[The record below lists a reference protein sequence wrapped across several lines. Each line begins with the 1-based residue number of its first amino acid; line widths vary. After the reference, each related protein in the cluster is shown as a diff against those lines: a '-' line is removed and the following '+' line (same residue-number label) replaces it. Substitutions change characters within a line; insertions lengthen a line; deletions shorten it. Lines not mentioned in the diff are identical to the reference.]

1 MATAVAADTFA
12 ETAAQ
17 TKREN
22 NDEKSIPEEV
32 ETVLDKLLATEE
44 NKKVEII
51 NNPHEEAEEPLKV
64 LDKDDDGGILKGE
77 SEGKT
82 SSHSEDINDE
92 TTLQDKKRDTNEK
105 TLSEEVERGLDKLLA
120 TEENNPQEVCDGGT
134 AEGEKMTELSYAH
147 KAIAE
152 ENYSSAEYIGK
163 PCSKTENEIQENL
176 FSEAEDG
183 EGKDFGIILNNKGI
197 PPYVSQGESEE
208 KTSHSEDTIEGT
220 TLKERH
226 LHEEMGNLTD
236 IVGGISE
243 NKRENDEMQPVEP
256 EVVLD
261 KQAQEGTNIVEIDNP
276 CESLKNNEDDNDGTA
291 EVEKAVELHS
301 VAKAIEEPNSSPEPI
316 ENPINT
322 EDEMLPIEPEV
333 VLEKQAPEE
342 TSTVEIDNP
351 HESLKTNEDGN
362 DGAAEVEM
370 AVELHSVTKAIE
382 EPNSSPEPIENPI
395 NAEDETLPIEPE
407 VVLEKQAPEET
418 NTVEIDNPHES
429 SKNNE
434 DCNDR
439 TVEVEKA
446 VELPSVAKA
455 IEEPKCPAE
464 PIEKPI
470 NTEDVQGVNY
480 LLASQ
485 SVASEIK
492 ETNLDEAVPVIP
504 KPLAYSAQV
513 SETVLQVDI
522 NTNDTDDNQS
532 KILEKDMVDGSLP
545 QENHKEKL
553 SDMITEHE
561 KPASMEA
568 PRGLHTDDNVT
579 VTVCEGISEV
589 KQQCIA
595 EMSKDDADSKN
606 STSENNAEISLYDVH
621 EEIERSGFQQNTEL
635 TFRKELILDK
645 IDDVILK
652 GESEDEFS
660 HSENINDGIAL
671 HEKLHEEMAV
681 IADIEEGTSETQLH
695 EEIRTLT
702 DIVGGISENQRENDE
717 MQPVE
722 PQVVL
727 DKQAPEETNTVGIDN
742 PCESLKNNED
752 GDDGTVEVEKAVE
765 LSSVAKA
772 IEEPNSSPEPIENPI
787 NTEDQMLPIEPEVVL
802 DKQAPEETNTIE
814 IDNPCESLK
823 NNEDGNDGTVEV
835 EKAVELPSVA
845 KAIEE
850 PNSSIEPI
858 EKAINTEDEMLP
870 VEPEVV
876 LDKQAPEETNMV
888 EIDNPC
894 ESLKNNEDG
903 NKGTVEVEKVVE
915 LPSVAKAIE
924 EPYSSLE
931 PIENPINTED
941 EILPIQPEV
950 VLDKQALEET
960 NMPEIDNPFESLKNN
975 EDGNGGVVDVE
986 KVVDSVSKAIEEPNS
1001 SVEPIEKPI
1010 NTEDEMLPVEPE
1022 VVLDKQAPEETNT
1035 VEIDIPSEF
1044 LKNNEDGNDGTVEVE
1059 EAVELPSAAKAI
1071 EEPKSSPEPI
1081 ENPINTEDEMLPVEP
1096 EVVLHKQAPEETNTV
1111 EIDNPC
1117 ESLKNNEDGNDGTV
1131 EVEKAVELSSA
1142 AKAIEELN
1150 SSAGPIENPINT
1162 DDEILPVQPE
1172 VVLDKQA
1179 PEETNMVEIDNPCE
1193 SLENNEDAN
1202 DGTVE
1207 VEKAIEEP
1215 NSSVEPIEKPINTD
1229 DEMLPSEPEV
1239 VLDKQAL
1246 EESNTVEIGNPHE
1259 FLKKNEDGNDGT
1271 VMVEKAVD
1279 LSSAAKAI
1287 EEPNS
1292 SPGESEDKFSHSENI
1307 NDGIALHEKQLHEE
1321 MATIADIAEG
1331 TSETLHGKMGTLSAI
1346 VGGISENKRK
1356 NDEMQPVE
1364 PEVVL
1369 DKQAPEEANI
1379 VEIDNRCESLK
1390 NNEDGNDGAAEVE
1403 LAVELPSVAKAIEE
1417 PNSSVEP
1424 IEKAINTEDEMQ
1436 QVETEVVL
1444 DKQALEETN
1453 TIEIDNPCESLKNN
1467 EDGNDGTVEVVEAVE
1482 LPSAAK
1488 GIEEPKSSPEP
1499 IENPIDTEDE
1509 MLPVEP
1515 EAVLHKQAPEETNT
1529 VEIDNPCEYLKNNED
1544 GNDGTVEVVEAVELP
1559 SAAKAIEEPKSSP
1572 EPIENPINT
1581 EDEMLPVEPEVV
1593 LHKQAPEET
1602 NTVGIDN
1609 PCESLK
1615 NNEDGNDGTVEVE
1628 KAVELPSA
1636 AKAIEELNSS
1646 AEPIENPINTDDEI
1660 LPVQPEV
1667 VLDKQAPEETNMV
1680 EIDNPCESL
1689 ENNEDANDG
1698 TVEVEKAIE
1707 EPNSSVEPIEKTIN
1721 TEDEMLPSEPEVVLD
1736 KQALEESNTVEIGN
1750 PHEFLKKNEDGND
1763 GTVKVEKAVDLPSAA
1778 KAIEEPNSSSG
1789 ESEDKFSHSENIND
1803 GIALHEKQL
1812 HEEMAT
1818 IANVL
1823 DKDDDKGKTP
1833 EEISVQADLTETLKD
1848 SEESGETCKEQGK
1861 PFIPAPPSEVFTADL
1876 QGKINTSDN
1885 DYSNQS
1891 KILEQ
1896 DTIVDGNLSTACK
1909 AQENPEEK
1917 LSDLITEHEGN
1928 LPKESEGPVSTE
1940 ASRGLH
1946 TDENE
1951 TTAVCEVTSQMKQH
1965 GIAETVKDYAD
1976 SKNSICQ
1983 SGAEKNL
1990 NAAEEEFEGSCLQ
2003 QNIEPTTFSKELIS
2017 EQSNEGI
2024 LEGEGEDK
2032 ASHSQITY
2040 EGITLQEKQ
2049 LHEEVATVADIAE
2062 GTSETKRENDEKT
2075 LPGEHEIMLDKLAPV
2090 ESKKVEIGN
2099 PHEISKSSEEGS
2111 DGTVECEKMIELP
2124 SVAKDTIEE
2133 NNRSTE
2139 PTENPSNT
2147 EDELPGELFSEGEN
2161 REGRDTG
2168 TILNREIPPNESQP
2182 EAEEPSKALETDDEG
2197 MTPEKT
2203 DEGMTPEKTFVQADA
2218 VINCPADFTENLKE
2232 DREKSGEVCNENES
2246 TQCILATKTSFP
2258 NDDSNETNVQGIADK
2273 EQDKDFIPE
2282 GENMDSLVVESHDD
2296 KEDGKV
2302 KKEESLAETC
2312 KIPLMEIQSQSSDS
2326 QDAHNVIGS
2335 PLSTS
2340 PTEETSSE
2348 KVGSSEVEPESTKAS
2363 SDTMED
2369 EFAKQ
2374 EILSYG
2380 SSSCQISSEME
2391 HNIEHDEVET
2401 ETIQGVNDFL
2411 GSQLV
2416 SPEIK
2421 ETGSGEGT
2429 SASETTADPAPLIEV
2444 NGTVLE
2450 DGVHMNENKEDHQCK
2465 IIEKDN
2471 IVDDSVTVQEEN
2483 ITRAGEEQASEEL
2496 LRGLHRDENETVAVH
2511 DVISEVEQQDT
2522 VELSKDD
2529 VDSKDS
2535 LFKYESEKENLHA
2548 PCEETEKEALPQ
2560 NADQTAFNEELISVK
2575 DDDVLRGESEDKAA
2589 HSDNNGET
2597 NPQETNMLPIDL
2609 DEAKSIQRN
2618 ENSEWSNYSTVDEKP
2633 EQQIYTPTDMPTEEL
2648 KYAYETNK
2656 IPEIEVLGDTSVQG
2670 QSDLDLISACP
2681 DDIHVAEDI
2690 GENSNEMCLE
2700 EVADMENQEDQIK
2713 QDGSQRATS
2722 EVRGNLSKGIENE
2735 ISKDSVCSN
2744 TIIDKEESLN
2754 SRIPRGNEE
2763 EAKESKEEIKEPIKE
2778 ANYHNFQTTHAD
2790 TEEQVICVL
2799 TNAQN
2804 TMQSEEKMLPKEKE
2818 CHVQNFSL
2826 LKTPEEN
2833 EEQILETAEPLMAAT
2848 GEMETEL
2855 VEVQGKI
2862 APVSSGLAS
2871 EKDVVTGNEMEV
2883 DADETDTV
2891 PNQENDSSLNRKV
2904 NVETVAAGED
2914 TDTREMSLHEEQIEA
2929 CLSITDD
2936 KVASSLEEEN
2946 PITKIVNETTIAET
2960 SSPLETR
2967 EGMVTKENLLEEEHH
2982 SVINSEGRSLNDLE
2996 EEKLELNEKSLEH
3009 RTEDFMINSSDST
3022 TKVHP
3027 KSVQP
3032 DEELIPSSQ
3041 SVAEEGDESITS
3053 DGALTSSAE
3062 EACPQKSIEVGT
3074 TETSKDEGSE
3084 MFQDKLVPE
3093 NTNVEP
3099 KNLDASYS
3107 TDKEIQGAGMEE
3119 TCIETSELDSEK
3131 SDHIIESA
3139 SEVHKLEMPLEAE
3152 KVGFVEE
3159 NPAETETEEIV
3170 IKETNEEND
3179 IIKEDISSEQTQ
3191 IADQSVIVK
3200 SSLDYPEEVLS
3211 LDAYQE
3217 VELKPEENEF
3227 ERLGENESIK
3237 EEASSGDKA
3246 GAESSVAQDSEALH
3260 AIETA
3265 VAEESH
3271 DGNGKEIS
3279 EMSMLHEQVKH
3290 SIALEKQNEELQSI
3304 VDGADTEKTLEDEK
3318 LDSCTEVQEG
3328 ITGEADGSKKTES
3341 STPNASECVQLMQQE
3356 PVLTAVKPEIQE
3368 LEAEKV
3374 SGAPSETEMNQPKTN
3389 EMSTNTSEETSHEHG
3404 HDEIQSDGITNSQ
3417 GPGETTMEMAK
3428 DGETEV
3434 QQKNLDFSF
3443 NIKDSAME
3451 NSSTETEPK
3460 DVQDNIDIIESA
3472 QEHVPAK
3479 IQNDNSTD
3487 SEEKGSKN
3495 EATEAASNEA
3505 AGLECG
3511 EDAKTEVEVNK
3522 VTDRSQTME
3531 SSTLSDSNLV
3541 LGSIEESSQVTER
3554 EDTKSQ
3560 TEKLCDFT
3568 HKDSEMTQPREF
3580 PSDFTEIKNYI
3591 DDKLAQHESKVA
3603 VLDTEFPAE
3612 ADPHENTEVRTSNED
3627 NDSQE
3632 MQQNSVNDL
3641 EEMKPENAGE
3651 TKNMETTDPKDI
3663 VQSMQEKDTVV
3674 STCENISSN
3683 NINASKEETK
3693 ERRTLT
3699 EARDEASMAG
3709 LPRACLNE
3717 REVIFHKEEDEASKV
3732 ETEQHEE
3739 ARSDQEEEEGGEHKG
3754 EDSGP
3759 EAPVMVENA
3768 GAGDADVKASK
3779 KKHHNILSGVGS
3791 KVKHSIAKVKK
3802 VITGKS
3808 SPTKQQSPK

>member
-652 GESEDEFS
+652 GESEDE
-660 HSENINDGIAL
+660 
-671 HEKLHEEMAV
+671 
-681 IADIEEGTSETQLH
+681 
-695 EEIRTLT
+695 
-702 DIVGGISENQRENDE
+702 
-717 MQPVE
+717 
-722 PQVVL
+722 
-727 DKQAPEETNTVGIDN
+727 
-742 PCESLKNNED
+742 
-752 GDDGTVEVEKAVE
+752 
-765 LSSVAKA
+765 
-772 IEEPNSSPEPIENPI
+772 
-787 NTEDQMLPIEPEVVL
+787 
-802 DKQAPEETNTIE
+802 
-814 IDNPCESLK
+814 
-823 NNEDGNDGTVEV
+823 
-835 EKAVELPSVA
+835 
-845 KAIEE
+845 
-850 PNSSIEPI
+850 
-858 EKAINTEDEMLP
+858 
-870 VEPEVV
+870 
-876 LDKQAPEETNMV
+876 
-888 EIDNPC
+888 
-894 ESLKNNEDG
+894 
-903 NKGTVEVEKVVE
+903 
-915 LPSVAKAIE
+915 
-924 EPYSSLE
+924 
-931 PIENPINTED
+931 
-941 EILPIQPEV
+941 
-950 VLDKQALEET
+950 
-960 NMPEIDNPFESLKNN
+960 
-975 EDGNGGVVDVE
+975 
-986 KVVDSVSKAIEEPNS
+986 
-1001 SVEPIEKPI
+1001 
-1010 NTEDEMLPVEPE
+1010 
-1022 VVLDKQAPEETNT
+1022 
-1035 VEIDIPSEF
+1035 
-1044 LKNNEDGNDGTVEVE
+1044 
-1059 EAVELPSAAKAI
+1059 
-1071 EEPKSSPEPI
+1071 
-1081 ENPINTEDEMLPVEP
+1081 
-1096 EVVLHKQAPEETNTV
+1096 
-1111 EIDNPC
+1111 
-1117 ESLKNNEDGNDGTV
+1117 
-1131 EVEKAVELSSA
+1131 
-1142 AKAIEELN
+1142 
-1150 SSAGPIENPINT
+1150 
-1162 DDEILPVQPE
+1162 
-1172 VVLDKQA
+1172 
-1179 PEETNMVEIDNPCE
+1179 
-1193 SLENNEDAN
+1193 
-1202 DGTVE
+1202 
-1207 VEKAIEEP
+1207 
-1215 NSSVEPIEKPINTD
+1215 
-1229 DEMLPSEPEV
+1229 
-1239 VLDKQAL
+1239 
-1246 EESNTVEIGNPHE
+1246 
-1259 FLKKNEDGNDGT
+1259 
-1271 VMVEKAVD
+1271 
-1279 LSSAAKAI
+1279 
-1287 EEPNS
+1287 
-1292 SPGESEDKFSHSENI
+1292 FSHSENI

>member
-671 HEKLHEEMAV
+671 HEK
-681 IADIEEGTSETQLH
+681 
-695 EEIRTLT
+695 
-702 DIVGGISENQRENDE
+702 
-717 MQPVE
+717 
-722 PQVVL
+722 
-727 DKQAPEETNTVGIDN
+727 
-742 PCESLKNNED
+742 
-752 GDDGTVEVEKAVE
+752 
-765 LSSVAKA
+765 
-772 IEEPNSSPEPIENPI
+772 
-787 NTEDQMLPIEPEVVL
+787 
-802 DKQAPEETNTIE
+802 
-814 IDNPCESLK
+814 
-823 NNEDGNDGTVEV
+823 
-835 EKAVELPSVA
+835 
-845 KAIEE
+845 
-850 PNSSIEPI
+850 
-858 EKAINTEDEMLP
+858 
-870 VEPEVV
+870 
-876 LDKQAPEETNMV
+876 
-888 EIDNPC
+888 
-894 ESLKNNEDG
+894 
-903 NKGTVEVEKVVE
+903 
-915 LPSVAKAIE
+915 
-924 EPYSSLE
+924 
-931 PIENPINTED
+931 
-941 EILPIQPEV
+941 
-950 VLDKQALEET
+950 
-960 NMPEIDNPFESLKNN
+960 
-975 EDGNGGVVDVE
+975 
-986 KVVDSVSKAIEEPNS
+986 
-1001 SVEPIEKPI
+1001 
-1010 NTEDEMLPVEPE
+1010 
-1022 VVLDKQAPEETNT
+1022 
-1035 VEIDIPSEF
+1035 
-1044 LKNNEDGNDGTVEVE
+1044 
-1059 EAVELPSAAKAI
+1059 
-1071 EEPKSSPEPI
+1071 
-1081 ENPINTEDEMLPVEP
+1081 
-1096 EVVLHKQAPEETNTV
+1096 
-1111 EIDNPC
+1111 
-1117 ESLKNNEDGNDGTV
+1117 
-1131 EVEKAVELSSA
+1131 
-1142 AKAIEELN
+1142 
-1150 SSAGPIENPINT
+1150 
-1162 DDEILPVQPE
+1162 
-1172 VVLDKQA
+1172 
-1179 PEETNMVEIDNPCE
+1179 
-1193 SLENNEDAN
+1193 
-1202 DGTVE
+1202 
-1207 VEKAIEEP
+1207 
-1215 NSSVEPIEKPINTD
+1215 
-1229 DEMLPSEPEV
+1229 
-1239 VLDKQAL
+1239 
-1246 EESNTVEIGNPHE
+1246 
-1259 FLKKNEDGNDGT
+1259 
-1271 VMVEKAVD
+1271 
-1279 LSSAAKAI
+1279 
-1287 EEPNS
+1287 
-1292 SPGESEDKFSHSENI
+1292 
-1307 NDGIALHEKQLHEE
+1307 LHEE

>member
-671 HEKLHEEMAV
+671 HEKQLHEEMAV
-681 IADIEEGTSETQLH
+681 IADIEEGTSET
-695 EEIRTLT
+695 
-702 DIVGGISENQRENDE
+702 
-717 MQPVE
+717 
-722 PQVVL
+722 
-727 DKQAPEETNTVGIDN
+727 
-742 PCESLKNNED
+742 
-752 GDDGTVEVEKAVE
+752 
-765 LSSVAKA
+765 
-772 IEEPNSSPEPIENPI
+772 
-787 NTEDQMLPIEPEVVL
+787 
-802 DKQAPEETNTIE
+802 
-814 IDNPCESLK
+814 
-823 NNEDGNDGTVEV
+823 
-835 EKAVELPSVA
+835 
-845 KAIEE
+845 
-850 PNSSIEPI
+850 
-858 EKAINTEDEMLP
+858 
-870 VEPEVV
+870 
-876 LDKQAPEETNMV
+876 
-888 EIDNPC
+888 
-894 ESLKNNEDG
+894 
-903 NKGTVEVEKVVE
+903 
-915 LPSVAKAIE
+915 
-924 EPYSSLE
+924 
-931 PIENPINTED
+931 
-941 EILPIQPEV
+941 
-950 VLDKQALEET
+950 
-960 NMPEIDNPFESLKNN
+960 
-975 EDGNGGVVDVE
+975 
-986 KVVDSVSKAIEEPNS
+986 
-1001 SVEPIEKPI
+1001 
-1010 NTEDEMLPVEPE
+1010 
-1022 VVLDKQAPEETNT
+1022 
-1035 VEIDIPSEF
+1035 
-1044 LKNNEDGNDGTVEVE
+1044 
-1059 EAVELPSAAKAI
+1059 
-1071 EEPKSSPEPI
+1071 
-1081 ENPINTEDEMLPVEP
+1081 
-1096 EVVLHKQAPEETNTV
+1096 
-1111 EIDNPC
+1111 
-1117 ESLKNNEDGNDGTV
+1117 
-1131 EVEKAVELSSA
+1131 
-1142 AKAIEELN
+1142 
-1150 SSAGPIENPINT
+1150 
-1162 DDEILPVQPE
+1162 
-1172 VVLDKQA
+1172 
-1179 PEETNMVEIDNPCE
+1179 
-1193 SLENNEDAN
+1193 
-1202 DGTVE
+1202 
-1207 VEKAIEEP
+1207 
-1215 NSSVEPIEKPINTD
+1215 
-1229 DEMLPSEPEV
+1229 
-1239 VLDKQAL
+1239 
-1246 EESNTVEIGNPHE
+1246 
-1259 FLKKNEDGNDGT
+1259 
-1271 VMVEKAVD
+1271 
-1279 LSSAAKAI
+1279 
-1287 EEPNS
+1287 
-1292 SPGESEDKFSHSENI
+1292 
-1307 NDGIALHEKQLHEE
+1307 
-1321 MATIADIAEG
+1321 
-1331 TSETLHGKMGTLSAI
+1331 
-1346 VGGISENKRK
+1346 KRK

>member
-671 HEKLHEEMAV
+671 HEK
-681 IADIEEGTSETQLH
+681 
-695 EEIRTLT
+695 
-702 DIVGGISENQRENDE
+702 
-717 MQPVE
+717 
-722 PQVVL
+722 
-727 DKQAPEETNTVGIDN
+727 
-742 PCESLKNNED
+742 
-752 GDDGTVEVEKAVE
+752 
-765 LSSVAKA
+765 
-772 IEEPNSSPEPIENPI
+772 
-787 NTEDQMLPIEPEVVL
+787 
-802 DKQAPEETNTIE
+802 
-814 IDNPCESLK
+814 
-823 NNEDGNDGTVEV
+823 
-835 EKAVELPSVA
+835 
-845 KAIEE
+845 
-850 PNSSIEPI
+850 
-858 EKAINTEDEMLP
+858 
-870 VEPEVV
+870 
-876 LDKQAPEETNMV
+876 
-888 EIDNPC
+888 
-894 ESLKNNEDG
+894 
-903 NKGTVEVEKVVE
+903 
-915 LPSVAKAIE
+915 
-924 EPYSSLE
+924 
-931 PIENPINTED
+931 
-941 EILPIQPEV
+941 
-950 VLDKQALEET
+950 
-960 NMPEIDNPFESLKNN
+960 
-975 EDGNGGVVDVE
+975 
-986 KVVDSVSKAIEEPNS
+986 
-1001 SVEPIEKPI
+1001 
-1010 NTEDEMLPVEPE
+1010 
-1022 VVLDKQAPEETNT
+1022 
-1035 VEIDIPSEF
+1035 
-1044 LKNNEDGNDGTVEVE
+1044 
-1059 EAVELPSAAKAI
+1059 
-1071 EEPKSSPEPI
+1071 
-1081 ENPINTEDEMLPVEP
+1081 
-1096 EVVLHKQAPEETNTV
+1096 
-1111 EIDNPC
+1111 
-1117 ESLKNNEDGNDGTV
+1117 
-1131 EVEKAVELSSA
+1131 
-1142 AKAIEELN
+1142 
-1150 SSAGPIENPINT
+1150 
-1162 DDEILPVQPE
+1162 
-1172 VVLDKQA
+1172 
-1179 PEETNMVEIDNPCE
+1179 
-1193 SLENNEDAN
+1193 
-1202 DGTVE
+1202 
-1207 VEKAIEEP
+1207 
-1215 NSSVEPIEKPINTD
+1215 
-1229 DEMLPSEPEV
+1229 
-1239 VLDKQAL
+1239 
-1246 EESNTVEIGNPHE
+1246 
-1259 FLKKNEDGNDGT
+1259 
-1271 VMVEKAVD
+1271 
-1279 LSSAAKAI
+1279 
-1287 EEPNS
+1287 
-1292 SPGESEDKFSHSENI
+1292 
-1307 NDGIALHEKQLHEE
+1307 QLHEE

-1331 TSETLHGKMGTLSAI
+1331 TSET
-1346 VGGISENKRK
+1346 KRK

>member
-671 HEKLHEEMAV
+671 HEKLHEEMA
-681 IADIEEGTSETQLH
+681 
-695 EEIRTLT
+695 
-702 DIVGGISENQRENDE
+702 
-717 MQPVE
+717 
-722 PQVVL
+722 
-727 DKQAPEETNTVGIDN
+727 
-742 PCESLKNNED
+742 
-752 GDDGTVEVEKAVE
+752 
-765 LSSVAKA
+765 
-772 IEEPNSSPEPIENPI
+772 
-787 NTEDQMLPIEPEVVL
+787 
-802 DKQAPEETNTIE
+802 
-814 IDNPCESLK
+814 
-823 NNEDGNDGTVEV
+823 
-835 EKAVELPSVA
+835 
-845 KAIEE
+845 
-850 PNSSIEPI
+850 
-858 EKAINTEDEMLP
+858 
-870 VEPEVV
+870 
-876 LDKQAPEETNMV
+876 
-888 EIDNPC
+888 
-894 ESLKNNEDG
+894 
-903 NKGTVEVEKVVE
+903 
-915 LPSVAKAIE
+915 
-924 EPYSSLE
+924 
-931 PIENPINTED
+931 
-941 EILPIQPEV
+941 
-950 VLDKQALEET
+950 
-960 NMPEIDNPFESLKNN
+960 
-975 EDGNGGVVDVE
+975 
-986 KVVDSVSKAIEEPNS
+986 
-1001 SVEPIEKPI
+1001 
-1010 NTEDEMLPVEPE
+1010 
-1022 VVLDKQAPEETNT
+1022 
-1035 VEIDIPSEF
+1035 
-1044 LKNNEDGNDGTVEVE
+1044 
-1059 EAVELPSAAKAI
+1059 
-1071 EEPKSSPEPI
+1071 
-1081 ENPINTEDEMLPVEP
+1081 
-1096 EVVLHKQAPEETNTV
+1096 
-1111 EIDNPC
+1111 
-1117 ESLKNNEDGNDGTV
+1117 
-1131 EVEKAVELSSA
+1131 
-1142 AKAIEELN
+1142 
-1150 SSAGPIENPINT
+1150 
-1162 DDEILPVQPE
+1162 
-1172 VVLDKQA
+1172 
-1179 PEETNMVEIDNPCE
+1179 
-1193 SLENNEDAN
+1193 
-1202 DGTVE
+1202 
-1207 VEKAIEEP
+1207 
-1215 NSSVEPIEKPINTD
+1215 
-1229 DEMLPSEPEV
+1229 
-1239 VLDKQAL
+1239 
-1246 EESNTVEIGNPHE
+1246 
-1259 FLKKNEDGNDGT
+1259 
-1271 VMVEKAVD
+1271 
-1279 LSSAAKAI
+1279 
-1287 EEPNS
+1287 
-1292 SPGESEDKFSHSENI
+1292 
-1307 NDGIALHEKQLHEE
+1307 
-1321 MATIADIAEG
+1321 TIADIAEG
-1331 TSETLHGKMGTLSAI
+1331 TSET
-1346 VGGISENKRK
+1346 KRK